1 MKWSELPHEARAYII
16 YHALVAPVLFSWY
29 IIPYSLL
36 ESGYSVLQVGVIY
49 TAVSLLSL
57 PLTFIVG
64 RVYTYRNLKAGLMI
78 IDVLGSVSI
87 FLFAAAIWMNS
98 PLLVAAS
105 LLIDKLSGPLYPLYP
120 AYERAVYPEDRM
132 KEALIWHMI
141 VPEASLAVVLP
152 VMGYLFGVTFV
163 SLECVMWG
171 LAGLGIYE
179 LVLVAYL
186 WLALKPV
193 TLSEESEE
201 KEDGGFIEDVKS
213 VALALKGKLKLY
225 FLSSMLY
232 LLAWSFLPSFVTVNF
247 IVEEYGGTLFHVSLF
262 ESAISLASIASMK
275 LCEHIPE
282 SRAFQALMGSA
293 LSVTATTLLISLRP
307 SFPILVL
314 LAFAVRMGD
323 ATWFLFNRNWFFK
336 LISKEEAA
344 LVSSAVSTLRS
355 GFSLLLPALTGLLAN
370 FDPKLPYMVGF
381 ILFLSTIPFYLAA
394 WREQKEKALKS

>member
-1 MKWSELPHEARAYII
+1 MKWSELPSEARAYII
-16 YHALVAPVLFSWY
+16 YHALQAPVLLSWY

-36 ESGYSVLQVGVIY
+36 ESGYSVLEVGIIY

-64 RVYTYRNLKAGLMI
+64 RVYTYRNLKAGLML
-78 IDVLGSVSI
+78 IDVLGSASI
-87 FLFAAAIWMNS
+87 LLFALAIWTNS
-98 PLLVAAS
+98 PILVAAS
-105 LLIDKLSGPLYPLYP
+105 LLIDKLSGPFYPLYS

-132 KEALIWHMI
+132 KEALIWHII
-141 VPEASLAVVLP
+141 VPEASLAITLP
-152 VMGYLFGVTFV
+152 VLGYLFGVTCV
-163 SLECVMWG
+163 SLECMMWG
-171 LAGLGIYE
+171 LIGLGLYE
-179 LVLVAYL
+179 LVLAAYL

-193 TLSEESEE
+193 TLSKEDEE
-201 KEDGGFIEDVKS
+201 KEDRGFIEDIKS
-213 VALALKGKLKLY
+213 IASTLKGKLKLY

-232 LLAWSFLPSFVTVNF
+232 LLAWNFLPTFVTVNF
-247 IVEEYGGTLFHVSLF
+247 IVEEYGGNLFHVSLL
-262 ESAISLASIASMK
+262 ESTISLASITSMK

-282 SRAFQALMGSA
+282 SRAFQALIVSA

-314 LAFAVRMGD
+314 LTFAVRMGD

-344 LVSSAVSTLRS
+344 LASSTISTLRS
-355 GFSLLLPALTGLLAN
+355 AFSLLLPALTGLLAN

-394 WREQKEKALKS
+394 WKAKENGLKN